1 MSSIPYDA
9 SRKSLYHP
17 GEADN
22 FFQLGSIPNEAA
34 LCAEMSR
41 LAYVKDERL
50 LAQYLGRAGF
60 RQDLALGYG
69 SRGTQVFIASKQ
81 DNNLAVVAFRG
92 TELDDPSDLFT
103 DANFVLTPWADDSGG
118 SLGQV
123 HKGFAKA
130 LENNDILGK
139 VRICLDSMVPSTR
152 VLLTGHSLGA
162 AIATLAASRMPSSH
176 LYTFG
181 SCRVGNASFAR
192 AMQSVSHTR
201 FVDCCDL
208 ATRVPPEEFSYVH
221 VGSLWY
227 VDRNGQLLESPTED
241 AIKVDRL
248 KAEAWYLVHHSFL
261 PGTVFVRDLA
271 DHAPIN
277 YVSGVM
283 GLRAR
288 ID

>member
-17 GEADN
+17 GETDN
-22 FFQLGSIPNEAA
+22 FFQLGSIPNDAA

-41 LAYVKDERL
+41 LAYVKDEGL
-50 LAQYLGRAGF
+50 LAQYLGRVGF
-60 RQDLALGYG
+60 RKDLALGYG

-81 DNNLAVVAFRG
+81 DSNLAVVAFRG

-103 DANFVLTPWADDSGG
+103 AANFVLTPWADDSGG

-123 HKGFAKA
+123 HEGFAKA
-130 LENNDILGK
+130 LEDNDILGT
-139 VRICLDSMVPSTR
+139 VRTCLASMVPAPR
-152 VLLTGHSLGA
+152 VLLAGHSLGA
-162 AIATLAASRMPSSH
+162 ALATLAASRMPSSH

-181 SCRVGNASFAR
+181 SCRVGDSSFAQ
-192 AMQSVSHTR
+192 AMRTVSHTR

-208 ATRVPPEEFSYVH
+208 VTRVPPEVFSYVH
-221 VGSLWY
+221 VGSFCY
-227 VDRNGQLLESPTED
+227 IDRNGRLLESPTEESIE
-241 AIKVDRL
+241 ADRR

-261 PGTVFVRDLA
+261 HGTVFVRDLA

-288 ID
+288 MD

>member
-9 SRKSLYHP
+9 TRKSLYHP

-22 FFQLGSIPNEAA
+22 FFQLGSIQSDAA

-41 LAYVKDERL
+41 LAYVKNEML

-60 RQDLALGYG
+60 RPSLTLGYG
-69 SRGTQVFIASKQ
+69 IEGTQAFISSKP
-81 DNNLAVVAFRG
+81 DSNLVVVAFRG

-103 DANFVLTPWADDSGG
+103 DAKFVLTPWADDSGG
-118 SLGQV
+118 SLGRV
-123 HKGFAKA
+123 CKGFAEA
-130 LENNDILGK
+130 LENNDTLGK
-139 VRICLDSMVPSTR
+139 IRTFLDSLVPSPN

-162 AIATLAASRMPSSH
+162 ALATLAASRMPSSH

-181 SCRVGNASFAR
+181 SPRVGDKFFAE
-192 AMQSVSHTR
+192 AMQNVSHTR

-208 ATRVPPEEFSYVH
+208 ATRLPPEAFGYVH
-221 VGSLWY
+221 VGSLCY
-227 VDRNGQLLESPTED
+227 IDRNGQLLESPTD
-241 AIKVDRL
+241 DLISDDRR

-261 PGTVFVRDLA
+261 LGTVFLRDLA

-283 GLRAR
+283 GLREC